1 MQLIL
6 TGKEIES
13 LYRFYQTRPPSGWAD
28 VKPNIVIKQEST
40 NIGNFIYVQTQE
52 DFWENKD
59 TWEDITDYEA
69 W

>member
-1 MQLIL
+1 LQLIL

-13 LYRFYQTRPPSGWAD
+13 LYRFYQSRPASVWAG
-28 VKPNIVIKQEST
+28 VKTNIVIKQGST
-40 NIGNFIYVQTQE
+40 GIGNFTHIQTQE